1 MNDPIKFLQRLS
13 IAGGSIVSTG
23 SLTSAE
29 IATAFNDG
37 RMFVDQDHLGYVF
50 CPESS
55 CAPEGATLIAVGDSE
70 GWLLQVEDPNDKGE
84 AIAYLAWPESW
95 PKEVGHDFLI
105 AAGFKI
111 VPA

>member
-50 CPESS
+50 I
-55 CAPEGATLIAVGDSE
+55 PEGDLRARIA
-70 GWLLQVEDPNDKGE
+70 GE
-84 AIAYLAWPESW
+84 AVSKILSHLKAKGRGFITPNELRLAADLPPVPGEDAIS
-95 PKEVGHDFLI
+95 DFQSL
-105 AAGFKI
+105 
-111 VPA
+111 